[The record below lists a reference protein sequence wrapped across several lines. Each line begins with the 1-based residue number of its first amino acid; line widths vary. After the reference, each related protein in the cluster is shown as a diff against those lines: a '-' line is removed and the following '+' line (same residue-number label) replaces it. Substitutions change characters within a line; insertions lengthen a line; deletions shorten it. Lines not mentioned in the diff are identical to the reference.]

1 LNYPEVPRSN
11 EKETPKDEIMVVR
24 QRVNDLEIRLKLIE
38 AEVKGNVDLSL
49 FAKPAILENLPK
61 SDGFAD

>member
-1 LNYPEVPRSN
+1 MHATYAPPSTEQV
-11 EKETPKDEIMVVR
+11 DEASGSP
-24 QRVNDLEIRLKLIE
+24 LKLIE

-61 SDGFAD
+61 SDGFDD

>member
-1 LNYPEVPRSN
+1 
-11 EKETPKDEIMVVR
+11 MVVQ